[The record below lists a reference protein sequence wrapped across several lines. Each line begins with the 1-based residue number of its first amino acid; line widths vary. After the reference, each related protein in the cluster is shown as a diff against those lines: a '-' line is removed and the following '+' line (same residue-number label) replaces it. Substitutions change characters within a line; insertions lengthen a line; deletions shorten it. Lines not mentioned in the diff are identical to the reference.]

1 MSAGGSGDG
10 ERVSVIIPSYNCA
23 PYLAEAI
30 ESVLGQTRAP
40 HEVIVVD
47 DGSTDGSLEIARG
60 YGDSVSVV
68 AQENA
73 GVSAARN
80 RGFDLATSDWLAL
93 LDADDLWSPNKLER
107 QLSAVRGHSEV
118 VCVFSDF
125 YTFGSGRERKL
136 ERQRDHPAAPDFRV
150 QMLCNFVNTS
160 TSLIRARAL
169 GSLVFPIGVTAAE
182 DMLFF
187 AGLRELGRFLQVS
200 ESLAYYRLREGSA
213 IHRSIHEVRSIDAR
227 YEFMMEHS
235 DRYSEEEQL
244 AVRRYLCDMLSMGHE
259 RALWQQ
265 RDPQL
270 VRAYRR
276 SFDRI
281 RPSALE
287 LPQTFRRRLYPR
299 WLYRLRD
306 TLR

>member
-1 MSAGGSGDG
+1 MSAGGGGDG

-30 ESVLGQTRAP
+30 DSVLGQTCPP

-60 YGDSVSVV
+60 YGDAVVVV

-80 RGFDLATSDWLAL
+80 RGFDLATGDWLAL
-93 LDADDLWSPNKLER
+93 LDADDLWSSDKLER
-107 QLSAVRGHSEV
+107 QLSTVKGHSEV

-125 YTFGSGRERKL
+125 YTLGSGSEPKI

-160 TSLIRARAL
+160 TSLIRARSL
-169 GSLVFPIGVTAAE
+169 GGLAFPVGVTAAE

-187 AGLRELGRFLQVS
+187 AELRELGPFLQVS
-200 ESLAYYRLREGSA
+200 EPLAYYRLREGSA
-213 IHRSIHEVRSIDAR
+213 IHRSTHEVRSIDAR

-244 AVRRYLCDMLSMGHE
+244 AVRRYLCDMLSMGDE

-265 RDPQL
+265 RDPKL

-276 SFDRI
+276 SFGQI
-281 RPSALE
+281 RPSDLDV
-287 LPQTFRRRLYPR
+287 PQTFRRRLYPR
-299 WLYRLRD
+299 WVYRLRD